1 MNKPAAAVPTD
12 TPTDDPV
19 DETKPGLSDE
29 EKAALAA
36 EDDQA
41 GGGVPK
47 GDEEKAADDPP
58 QDAAAAD
65 STDDAAAGPSAEVPR
80 GNAANLELTTSRA
93 VNLQDIG
100 QRLNDL
106 DAVQAEI
113 DKKYDDEEMDA
124 KEYLAQSRLITQETS
139 DLNADVREAQFVAN
153 ANKSFATTD
162 WQKSVNEFVATN
174 DEFQSTIM
182 QGALNAALNALYTDD
197 KNIGSSH
204 NWYLQTAANAVR
216 DQITPAQAAADN
228 PTDKDPNVAAIEAAK
243 AAAGKASDA
252 KGKLPKTLSDV
263 PVADDAGTSKDKFAD
278 IDSMTGVELEAAL
291 ANMTPEQEQEY
302 LRAE

>member
-1 MNKPAAAVPTD
+1 MNDATAKAD
-12 TPTDDPV
+12 TPTEEQVADS
-19 DETKPGLSDE
+19 KPGLSDE

-41 GGGVPK
+41 GDGEGK
-47 GDEEKAADDPP
+47 DDDAKATAIPP
-58 QDAAAAD
+58 QEAAAAD
-65 STDDAAAGPSAEVPR
+65 STDDAAAGASPKDIPR
-80 GNAANLELTTSRA
+80 GNAANLELQPSRD
-93 VNLQDIG
+93 VNLKAIG
-100 QRLNDL
+100 QRINDL
-106 DAVQAEI
+106 DSVQA
-113 DKKYDDEEMDA
+113 DLDAKYDAEDIDA

-139 DLNADVREAQFVAN
+139 DLTADVREAQFAAN
-153 ANKSFATTD
+153 ANRSFAATD
-162 WQKSVNEFVATN
+162 WQRSVNEFVQTN
-174 DEFQSTIM
+174 DEFGTQIM
-182 QGALNAALNALYTDD
+182 QGALNAALNELYADD

-228 PTDKDPNVAAIEAAK
+228 PSDASPNDKAVAAAK
-243 AAAGKASDA
+243 AAANKASDA

-278 IDSMTGVELEAAL
+278 IDSLSGVELEAAL
-291 ANMTPEQEQEY
+291 AGMTSEQDQEY